1 TSSPYRL
8 GYLAGNLSGG
18 EAYDWFYA
26 DNTARDTQTRTPITD
41 GRGKPWI
48 FRQKDIWHFW
58 SQPHYERVGGAELAS
73 PTAWIPQSK
82 PIWLTEIGCPA
93 GERGSNQPSFFPDPK
108 SSEAG
113 LPHYSSGKR
122 DDLIQRRYLEAALGA
137 FDPAFGEASLN
148 PISSVYGGRMIE
160 PDGIHAWTWDARP
173 FPAFP
178 ALSEVWSDA
187 ANWETGHWL
196 TGRLGSA
203 PLDGLISTILG
214 DSGISGTDTSELE
227 EGADGYVVHRQMT
240 PRAQRDQLAL
250 ALAVDASEQDG
261 VLRFRQRGGLP
272 VVELTE
278 DDLVLP
284 DDGAPVRLVRSQ
296 ESELPREVTLAFT
309 DIGADYLRAAA
320 ASRRLVGGSSRSAH
334 ADLAV
339 VTSDGEAMRR
349 AEIWLQDLWAGRE
362 SAGFALPRSQL
373 ALAAG
378 DIVGL
383 TVHTRRHL
391 LELQAITDTESRGVR
406 ARSIDPEVF
415 NLALSPPR
423 LRVSGPPPAAGP
435 VQGLTLDFPSI
446 KAAQPPVLA
455 HLAIFANPWSGAVT
469 VWSSVDGLSY
479 GLAAQALAPSIVGET
494 LDDLPAGPTGRWHR
508 ATVGVRVFGGQ
519 LASVSDSALFAGANA
534 AAVRR
539 PDGAWE
545 VIQFANAELVAERT
559 YALSRLLRGQAGTEW
574 AMASPLPAGSSF

>member
-1 TSSPYRL
+1 
-8 GYLAGNLSGG
+8 
-18 EAYDWFYA
+18 
-26 DNTARDTQTRTPITD
+26 
-41 GRGKPWI
+41 
-48 FRQKDIWHFW
+48 
-58 SQPHYERVGGAELAS
+58 
-73 PTAWIPQSK
+73 
-82 PIWLTEIGCPA
+82 
-93 GERGSNQPSFFPDPK
+93 
-108 SSEAG
+108 
-113 LPHYSSGKR
+113 
-122 DDLIQRRYLEAALGA
+122 
-137 FDPAFGEASLN
+137 
-148 PISSVYGGRMIE
+148 
-160 PDGIHAWTWDARP
+160 
-173 FPAFP
+173 
-178 ALSEVWSDA
+178 
-187 ANWETGHWL
+187 
-196 TGRLGSA
+196 
-203 PLDGLISTILG
+203 
-214 DSGISGTDTSELE
+214 
-227 EGADGYVVHRQMT
+227 
-240 PRAQRDQLAL
+240 
-250 ALAVDASEQDG
+250 
-261 VLRFRQRGGLP
+261 
-272 VVELTE
+272 
-278 DDLVLP
+278 
-284 DDGAPVRLVRSQ
+284 
-296 ESELPREVTLAFT
+296 
-309 DIGADYLRAAA
+309 
-320 ASRRLVGGSSRSAH
+320 VGGSSRSAH

-378 DIVGL
+378 DVVGL

-391 LELQAITDTESRGVR
+391 LELQEITDTESRGVR

-435 VQGLTLDFPSI
+435 VHGLTLDLPSI

-455 HLAIFANPWSGAVT
+455 HLAVFANPWPGAVT

-494 LDDLPAGPTGRWHR
+494 LDELPAGPTGRWHR

-539 PDGAWE
+539 QDGAWE

-574 AMASPLPAGSSF
+574 AMASPLPAGSSFVLLDQHIVPVASGIDTLERTVQLRIVAAGRDHADPTALALPLTPKSTALRPLAPVHLKATRAAGGVTFHWVRRTRIEGDNWAGEVPLGEDSEQYVLDILSGPAVVRSIIVAAPTALYASADELADFGTPQSSLTVRVAQLSAIVGRGITAEASLHI